1 MTKKII
7 FWLNSSLTLTFV
19 AKCIKDTTDSQL
31 FSIVDCTQKNIS
43 FFKKQTD
50 VIFDKQWFLHSD
62 ISKHSEID
70 YEFLKKMEESYELN
84 LWNLAINERIFH
96 KYNQFHKFTPDE
108 ILLILQNECKFFENI
123 LNECKP
129 DFFITYESALHYQEI
144 FYLMCKKRN
153 VKILMLNQ
161 APIGNR
167 CYISS
172 EYGKFSNGMI
182 NNSATANSSSENSL
196 LKQITSYRDNLAN
209 QNFNHLKSFLKLL
222 FSKNDEN
229 KINFSYFGHTKT
241 NIFFKYLALHLQLR
255 NRNNFINSNL
265 EKNPSTDIDYIYF
278 PLHMEPERSLLIAA
292 PYFTNQLEFITSLA
306 KSIPI
311 EFKLFVKEH
320 PSQLLREWRPISY
333 YKELLSIPNVEVIH
347 PDFDNT
353 QLIKNSKLV
362 ITIGGST
369 GYEALVNKKPCISFV
384 DMEYSKFPGVE
395 KLENILDLPKL
406 IKKSLTKELTSS
418 DSKELYE
425 HYFDNTFIFDNFGME
440 SLIDNEFFNKGT
452 LRDVEIKQSVFDS
465 FLETYTKTF
474 NNLAEMFVKNIK

>member
-1 MTKKII
+1 MTQKII

-19 AKCIKDTTDSQL
+19 AKCIKDTTNSQL

-50 VIFDKQWFLHSD
+50 AIYNKQWFLHSS

-70 YEFLKKMEESYELN
+70 YEFLKKMEESYQLN
-84 LWNLAINERIFH
+84 LWTLAINERIFH
-96 KYNQFHKFTPDE
+96 KYNQFHKFTSDE
-108 ILLILQNECKFFENI
+108 ILLILQNECKFFENV
-123 LNECKP
+123 LDECKP

-182 NNSATANSSSENSL
+182 NNLASTNTSSENSL
-196 LKQITSYRDNLAN
+196 LKQLTSYRDNLAN
-209 QNFNHLKSFLKLL
+209 QNFNYSKSFLKLL

-241 NIFFKYLALHLQLR
+241 NIFFKYLALHLKLR
-255 NRNNFINSNL
+255 SRNNFINSNL

-292 PYFTNQLEFITSLA
+292 PYFTNQLEVIRNIAQSL
-306 KSIPI
+306 PI
-311 EFKLFVKEH
+311 NFKLFVKEH
-320 PSQLLREWRPISY
+320 PLQFARGWRSPNEYREIM
-333 YKELLSIPNVEVIH
+333 KIPNVTLLH
-347 PDFDNT
+347 PSVDKNELY
-353 QLIKNSKLV
+353 QKCSLIITIAGSAGFEGLFYGKPV
-362 ITIGGST
+362 ITFTDLNFS
-369 GYEALVNKKPCISFV
+369 LLNSV
-384 DMEYSKFPGVE
+384 DT
-395 KLENILDLPKL
+395 I
-406 IKKSLTKELTSS
+406 T
-418 DSKELYE
+418 
-425 HYFDNTFIFDNFGME
+425 
-440 SLIDNEFFNKGT
+440 
-452 LRDVEIKQSVFDS
+452 
-465 FLETYTKTF
+465 
-474 NNLAEMFVKNIK
+474 NLAELPKMIENSLSKKIDPSDLDRFVTLLEKSTTNFDYADFLTKFKKEFFYNGNLVDVEKKGPKKSNKVNINKITIFLFILEER